1 MRQLTL
7 EDRKKERSLLRLL
20 WCICAGGV
28 IVGSLLPGDS
38 AVLKAVDYFLSNDR
52 LQHFCAYGVLAFLP
66 AIHERP
72 RILIGLLLLTA
83 AMGVLLEFGQVYSPG
98 RSFDV
103 LDMAADGLGI
113 AAGGLMGLPLRAS
126 VSAALSRGTKRPS

>member
-1 MRQLTL
+1 MRQLTF
-7 EDRKKERSLLRLL
+7 EDRKKQREILRLL
-20 WCICAGGV
+20 WCICAGAV
-28 IVGSLLPGDS
+28 IVGSLLPAES
-38 AVLKAVDYFLSNDR
+38 AILKAVDYFLSNDR

-103 LDMAADGLGI
+103 RDMAADGFGI
-113 AAGGLMGLPLRAS
+113 AAGALLGLPLRAF
-126 VSAALSRGTKRPS
+126 VRARP